1 VQKAQQKKTCLDLL
15 STYDRTIPYP
25 IGLACLPH
33 EKIIDINPKIIY
45 IEAMK
50 TYSLIADDNQA
61 EIQCLFLNPESSE
74 AEALEHL
81 GFRVEP
87 KVHTEEVRDFFLV
100 DNDTGEQIHAF
111 RDFLYENACNFALS
125 YLGYSLFE
133 TDEDDYFGE
142 ETPENVLAFEL

>member
-1 VQKAQQKKTCLDLL
+1 MTTKQFTLVNYKQ
-15 STYDRTIPYP
+15 
-25 IGLACLPH
+25 
-33 EKIIDINPKIIY
+33 N
-45 IEAMK
+45 MK
-50 TYSLIADDNQA
+50 VYTLVSDDNQI
-61 EIQCLFLNPESSE
+61 EVQSLFLNPECSE

-87 KVHTEEVRDFFLV
+87 KVNTDEVRDFFLV
-100 DNDTGEQIHAF
+100 DNDTSEQIHSF
-111 RDFLYENACNFALS
+111 KDFLYENACNFALS